1 MPKIAVYPGS
11 FDPVTNGHLDLIERA
26 LKIFD
31 NVIVAVAKH
40 PHKKPFFTITERLE
54 MLENAVKG
62 LKQVKVDSFDELLV
76 DYSKKHNAHTIIRGV
91 RATTDFEYEF
101 QMALMNRKLDGKI
114 ETIFLM
120 PNEIYSY
127 VSSSV
132 IKEIASYG
140 GNINSLV
147 PDIVRKKLVSK
158 LNKNASSK

>member
-1 MPKIAVYPGS
+1 MSKIAVYPGS

-26 LKIFD
+26 LNIFD
-31 NVIVAVAKH
+31 NIIVAVAEHSRKSL
-40 PHKKPFFTITERLE
+40 FFTVEERVQ
-54 MLENAVKG
+54 MLKEVVKNFRNVQIDTFSG
-62 LKQVKVDSFDELLV
+62 LLV
-76 DYSKKHNAHTIIRGV
+76 NYARKQNAKVIIRGV
-91 RATTDFEYEF
+91 RAMTDFEYEF

-140 GNINSLV
+140 GNINGLV
-147 PDIVRKKLVSK
+147 PDIVKNKIAVK
-158 LNKNASSK
+158 LNKNASCK

>member
-1 MPKIAVYPGS
+1 MSKIAVYPGS

-26 LKIFD
+26 LNIFE
-31 NVIVAVAKH
+31 NIIVAVSEH
-40 PHKKPFFTITERLE
+40 PRKGLFFTVKERLE
-54 MLENAVKG
+54 MLKEAVKNF
-62 LKQVKVDSFDELLV
+62 KNVQIDTFDGLLV
-76 DYSKKHNAHTIIRGV
+76 NYVKKQNAGVIIRGV
-91 RATTDFEYEF
+91 RAITDFEYEF

-140 GNINSLV
+140 GNINGLV
-147 PDIVRKKLVSK
+147 PDIVKNKIAVK
-158 LNKNASSK
+158 LNKNASCK

>member
-31 NVIVAVAKH
+31 YVIVAIAKH
-40 PHKKPFFTITERLE
+40 PHKKPFFTIEERLE
-54 MLENAVKG
+54 MLKDAVKG

-76 DYSKKHNAHTIIRGV
+76 DYIKKQKAHTIIRGV
-91 RATTDFEYEF
+91 RAMTDFEYEF
-101 QMALMNRKLDGKI
+101 QMALMNRKLDDKI

-132 IKEIASYG
+132 IKEIALYG

-147 PDIVRKKLVSK
+147 PDIVKTKLSSK
-158 LNKNASSK
+158 LNKNAPRK